1 MKEYEDEIWKPITTI
16 TLKSGKVHNFDGYEV
31 SNYGRVRTYLQRYG
45 QVSRSNVASGVSRPK
60 MLKPVLL
67 NGRPD
72 KKGYLQYWLRD
83 TDKIAKNFRAHT
95 LVMQTFV
102 GLPKEYEVVCHAD
115 DVKTNNHISNLRYD
129 TQLENMLDKYR
140 NAAQK

>member
-1 MKEYEDEIWKPITTI
+1 MKEYEEEIWKPITTI
-16 TLKSGKVHNFDGYEV
+16 ALKNGQVHNFDGYEV

-45 QVSRSNVASGVSRPK
+45 QVSRSNILTGISRPK

-72 KKGYLQYWLRD
+72 SKGYLQYWLRD
-83 TDKIAKNFRAHT
+83 NNKVAKNFRAHV
-95 LVMQTFV
+95 LVMQTFI
-102 GLPKEYEVVCHAD
+102 GFPKEYEVVCHND

-129 TQLENMLDKYR
+129 TQLENMLDKKR
-140 NAAQK
+140 NSQK